1 MNKSYTVDS
10 TCNDMR
16 IDRWTRLKIGK
27 IPQGLIE
34 KYLRSGKIKINK
46 KKIKSSTKVKTNDIV
61 NFFNLDFKETIVQK
75 KIKFKPS
82 KEIIKSNEDQIIDN
96 NENFVVL
103 NKSSGISVQG
113 GTKSKKNLVD
123 IFAKSE
129 IFQGTKPYSVHR
141 LDKDTSGV
149 FIMAK
154 TRESAQLLT
163 SLFRLRKVHK
173 TYLAICHGELNIDAG
188 EWNDDL
194 IRYDGDKKIIEKAAE
209 AARARIAAKKARELV
224 RKKSGLGSTTL
235 PGKLADCSNKDPLQC
250 ELFLVEG
257 DSAGGTAKQGR
268 DRRTQAILPLRG
280 KVINSEK
287 AREDK
292 LLANNEIQS
301 IITALGCGFGEDE
314 DDPSS
319 FNPEKLRYHKIV
331 IMTDA
336 DVDGSHIRTLLLT
349 FFWRKMKSLVQGGF
363 LYMAMPPL
371 YKMKQGKKE
380 RYAYTDEERDQVL
393 QRMESENKAKIDIQR
408 YKGLGEMNAEQR
420 WDTTMNAETRTLMQV
435 TVDHIMEEETNIRF
449 RELMGTEVEHR
460 RSFITE
466 RAKFATNIDI

>member
-1 MNKSYTVDS
+1 MRKSYTVDS

-61 NFFNLDFKETIVQK
+61 SFFNLDFKETIVQK
-75 KIKFKPS
+75 KIKFEPS
-82 KEIIKSNEDQIIDN
+82 QEIIKSNEDQIIDN
-96 NENFVVL
+96 NNNFVVL

-173 TYLAICHGELNIDAG
+173 TYLAICHGELNKDSG

-194 IRYDGDKKIIEKAAE
+194 IRYDGEKKIIEKAKTIYRVLDKNSE
-209 AARARIAAKKARELV
+209 A
-224 RKKSGLGSTTL
+224 S
-235 PGKLADCSNKDPLQC
+235 
-250 ELFLVEG
+250 LVELKPITGRKHQLRKQLYALGQPIFG
-257 DSAGGTAKQGR
+257 DIKYKLSNSSKGLNKNLMLHSYQIRFIIDDVKHTYTAL
-268 DRRTQAILPLRG
+268 LPDYFR
-280 KVINSEK
+280 
-287 AREDK
+287 K
-292 LLANNEIQS
+292 LLKIKR
-301 IITALGCGFGEDE
+301 LRF
-314 DDPSS
+314 SS
-319 FNPEKLRYHKIV
+319 LK
-331 IMTDA
+331 
-336 DVDGSHIRTLLLT
+336 
-349 FFWRKMKSLVQGGF
+349 
-363 LYMAMPPL
+363 
-371 YKMKQGKKE
+371 
-380 RYAYTDEERDQVL
+380 
-393 QRMESENKAKIDIQR
+393 
-408 YKGLGEMNAEQR
+408 
-420 WDTTMNAETRTLMQV
+420 
-435 TVDHIMEEETNIRF
+435 
-449 RELMGTEVEHR
+449 
-460 RSFITE
+460 
-466 RAKFATNIDI
+466 